1 MSKVLGID
9 IKTLD
14 DGGFQFYQTGLIGK
28 VSEATGMEHFN
39 MFTLPTKFGAPV
51 GTDINASEAKIDW
64 TNAYYSVIDMLLYLA
79 SNIRPDI

>member
-39 MFTLPTKFGAPV
+39 MLHYPPSLGH
-51 GTDINASEAKIDW
+51 
-64 TNAYYSVIDMLLYLA
+64 LLGQT
-79 SNIRPDI
+79 